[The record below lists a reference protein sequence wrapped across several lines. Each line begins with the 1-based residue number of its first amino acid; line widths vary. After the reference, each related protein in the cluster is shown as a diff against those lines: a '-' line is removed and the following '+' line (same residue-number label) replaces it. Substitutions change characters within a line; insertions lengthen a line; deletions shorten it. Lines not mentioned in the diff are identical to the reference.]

1 MVFSLMR
8 RAERCA
14 QKAQLSQKRS
24 RLQNFLRRAGALPAR
39 KQPDQFLHLG
49 GGIDEL
55 AAPALSARAV
65 CERQGPAMPHFEGH
79 AHAAFSR
86 ALDLPALDQRAWRRD
101 EIGAA
106 DE

>member
-24 RLQNFLRRAGALPAR
+24 RLQNFLRRAGALLAR
-39 KQPDQFLHLG
+39 KHPDQLLHLG

-55 AAPALSARAV
+55 AAPALRARAV
-65 CERQGPAMPHFEGH
+65 FERQGPAMPHFELH
-79 AHAAFSR
+79 SHTACPR
-86 ALDLPALDQRAWRRD
+86 ALEPPA
-101 EIGAA
+101 AA
-106 DE
+106 DGARPREER